1 VPHLLLPQQEVALLA
16 PAGAPLAGLI
26 GAFGAARAGR
36 SRPFR
41 LDMPVGVPRR
51 QAAVALRQAIE
62 RGTCLA
68 EASDYAE
75 ELDWL
80 PVERDVVA
88 ALSERV
94 LGPLAADKGSL
105 LQTLI
110 VWLESGRRSGET
122 ARKLGVHPHTLA
134 YRLRRIEALTGRD
147 LDSPSTTAEL
157 WLAIQARALLRQ
169 SAQ

>member
-1 VPHLLLPQQEVALLA
+1 
-16 PAGAPLAGLI
+16 
-26 GAFGAARAGR
+26 
-36 SRPFR
+36 
-41 LDMPVGVPRR
+41 MPRR
-51 QAAVALRQAIE
+51 QAAAALRQAVE
-62 RGTCLA
+62 RGICLA

-122 ARKLGVHPHTLA
+122 SRQLRVHPHTLA
-134 YRLRRIEALTGRD
+134 YRLRRIEALIGRD
-147 LDSPSTTAEL
+147 LDAPGTTAEL
-157 WLAIQARALLRQ
+157 WLAIQARGLLRQ
-169 SAQ
+169 PQQPPR